1 MGAQASKGSA
11 RPSSSVHLRG
21 KKDLAG
27 VGVIF
32 RKNHEGFLIV
42 KDLVGGSA
50 ADQSG
55 LIEPGDILTQV
66 DDVKVAKA
74 SIAEISSLV
83 LGEPGQQ
90 VKLKFVR
97 MVGKAKKKYK
107 VILQRTVR
115 ASLEPT
121 YHVQR
126 DGVNTKVTHIHLD
139 CLQDQDLSK
148 GARVEESHARDVLDA
163 DGNVVG
169 PGLIQRAKAAKE
181 QEVFGVERIDASHPA
196 WPGNNLKRNVVAQG
210 NLNQDV
216 QVTKTTSE
224 KKKKK
229 SKMSEGSGSDNSVQT
244 PVPSLSNMY
253 MKEEEQMWT
262 YGIKEEKAA
271 GVEAI
276 KEEVSCPVPDDPVS
290 SLLDSFMKSNDP
302 FNDPFTPPAATSVLD
317 SSTQEIFTESPRQ
330 GTTMFIAPERSFAD
344 EMRSKSP
351 PVVEPPPPIVEPP
364 PPVIEPPPP
373 IVNPASILHP
383 LPAKEEEDDVPEAV
397 VTVEDA
403 EEADTPDWEGLAQSR
418 VLVFEAKSR
427 ENKAAK
433 PKKVDLEKEWAKT
446 AAKQSSDPPPVVK
459 DFSSSDSGGPAAAGG
474 AGGNSSGA
482 PSSSSSAREVP
493 EPPVKEEKKP
503 LKPVAKKTS
512 PRASDAPKKIGGK
525 GDLAALMAARKKQ
538 MDEADDEGY
547 YF

>member
-1 MGAQASKGSA
+1 MGAQGSKGSTK
-11 RPSSSVHLRG
+11 PSSAVHLRG

-55 LIEPGDILTQV
+55 LIEPGDMLTQV
-66 DDVKVAKA
+66 DDIKVAKA

-97 MVGKAKKKYK
+97 MVGKSKKKY
-107 VILQRTVR
+107 
-115 ASLEPT
+115 
-121 YHVQR
+121 
-126 DGVNTKVTHIHLD
+126 KVTHIHLD

-148 GARVEESHARDVLDA
+148 GASVEESHARDVLDA

-181 QEVFGVERIDASHPA
+181 QDVFGVERIDASHPA

-210 NLNQDV
+210 NLNTEA
-216 QVTKTTSE
+216 QVTKSPGE

-229 SKMSEGSGSDNSVQT
+229 STKTAEKEKEKEAERSMPSSIPSSSD
-244 PVPSLSNMY
+244 MY
-253 MKEEEQMWT
+253 MKSEEMTKSQTREQ
-262 YGIKEEKAA
+262 KKQV
-271 GVEAI
+271 VEAN
-276 KEEVSCPVPDDPVS
+276 KDSGSLSQEQEVSN
-290 SLLDSFMKSNDP
+290 LFDSFMDP
-302 FNDPFTPPAATSVLD
+302 FFVAAAAAEDHS
-317 SSTQEIFTESPRQ
+317 
-330 GTTMFIAPERSFAD
+330 
-344 EMRSKSP
+344 
-351 PVVEPPPPIVEPP
+351 
-364 PPVIEPPPP
+364 
-373 IVNPASILHP
+373 PASVLHP
-383 LPAKEEEDDVPEAV
+383 LPATKEDDDVPEAV

-403 EEADTPDWEGLAQSR
+403 EEADTPDWEGIAQSR

-427 ENKAAK
+427 EQKAEK

-446 AAKQSSDPPPVVK
+446 AAKQSSDPPPSVK
-459 DFSSSDSGGPAAAGG
+459 ACAGSELSTSSLTSLQQT
-474 AGGNSSGA
+474 
-482 PSSSSSAREVP
+482 V

-503 LKPVAKKTS
+503 LKPVVKKTS
-512 PRASDAPKKIGGK
+512 PRASDAPKKMGGK

-538 MDEADDEGY
+538 MDEADDDGY